1 MDLKVL
7 IILSSICISPFAT
20 TAVSAQTQ
28 TVLNPPFPG
37 DFGCPQ
43 AIREKAPRGAEKDP
57 LSGNAGGD
65 LSASPMRLAYHY
77 SAPSMSGRQIFGDL
91 VPYNTVWR
99 TGDNA
104 ATLFQTAT
112 DVWISGLK
120 VPAGTYTLF
129 SLPSQGGWKL
139 IVNKQTCQWGSEY
152 DARQDLGR
160 VDMATAPPPPDPV
173 ETFNIVLKQH
183 FRGPVRAEDASLSR
197 IWDLHL
203 IWEDTDVYVSIA
215 PLESVDVGA
224 ASPQ

>member
-1 MDLKVL
+1 MSNTEYKVL
-7 IILSSICISPFAT
+7 RVDADSTTDELS
-20 TAVSAQTQ
+20 
-28 TVLNPPFPG
+28 
-37 DFGCPQ
+37 
-43 AIREKAPRGAEKDP
+43 KALTEA
-57 LSGNAGGD
+57 
-65 LSASPMRLAYHY
+65 
-77 SAPSMSGRQIFGDL
+77 
-91 VPYNTVWR
+91 
-99 TGDNA
+99 
-104 ATLFQTAT
+104 
-112 DVWISGLK
+112 
-120 VPAGTYTLF
+120 
-129 SLPSQGGWKL
+129 SQGGWKL